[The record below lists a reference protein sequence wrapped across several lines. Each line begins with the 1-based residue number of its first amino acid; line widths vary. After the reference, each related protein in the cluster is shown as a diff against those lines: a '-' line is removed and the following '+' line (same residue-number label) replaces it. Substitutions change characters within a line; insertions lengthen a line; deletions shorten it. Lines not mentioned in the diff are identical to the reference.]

1 MWAQLVKFCVK
12 PGTEAQVKDMID
24 HLIAT
29 TQPDS
34 ELLQELAIGDQRD
47 PTSVVVAR

>member
-1 MWAQLVKFCVK
+1 MWAQLVKFYVK

-24 HLIAT
+24 YLIAT
-29 TQPDS
+29 AQPDS
-34 ELLQELAIGDQRD
+34 DLLQVLAISDQRD